1 VANFSEIAI
10 EKSMRLVARALAARR
25 LRTFASGLEHIPVKG
40 PAVIVARHYHHLYD
54 GLALA
59 AAVPR
64 LFHIVVALD
73 WVRNRPTSRLMH
85 ALTVMARW
93 PVILRADAVAFTQER
108 GLGLFSSR
116 DVLTYGRRARRLAVD
131 LLGDG
136 RILVIFPEGY
146 PNIDPHYTPK
156 SKPDEWLPFK
166 SGFVNIVAAA
176 EKRSAKSIPIIP
188 AGLRYTAG
196 QPWRAD
202 LKFGE
207 AVYRK
212 SFNDAAE
219 LILHLEIRIRQF
231 SSLAV
236 NSVGSTR

>member
-25 LRTFASGLEHIPVKG
+25 LRTFASGLEHIPAKG

-64 LFHIVVALD
+64 PFHIVVALD
-73 WVRNRPTSRLMH
+73 WVRNRPTSLLMH
-85 ALTVMARW
+85 ALTGKARW
-93 PVILRADAVAFTQER
+93 PVILRADAVAFAQER
-108 GLGLFSSR
+108 GVGLFSSR
-116 DVLTYGRRARRLAVD
+116 DVLRYGRRARRLAVD
-131 LLGDG
+131 LLSDC

-156 SKPDEWLPFK
+156 RNPDEWLPFK
-166 SGFVNIVAAA
+166 SGLVNFVGAA
-176 EKRSAKSIPIIP
+176 EKQSARRIPIIP

-196 QPWRAD
+196 EPWMAD

-207 AVYRK
+207 AAYRK
-212 SFNDAAE
+212 SFDDAAE
-219 LILHLEIRIRQF
+219 LILHLETRIRQL
-231 SSLAV
+231 SGLAV